1 MEAGFKVVFTGR
13 LPEGI
18 SDTDKEESKALT
30 EKLSGCRV
38 VPVEKLAEEFAEDSW
53 RTVSLEKP
61 EKYLTAYH
69 YRNGQDLYLILN
81 ENAAQGISQ
90 WITLP
95 AGGTEIAAYD
105 AWENKIRPVQVREVP
120 DEGKGGKVQVYV
132 ELEPLEMLVLLCGTA
147 DGMSGADLENG
158 GRRAE
163 LEEECGKKL
172 SDDGDR
178 EKIYKLDK
186 FTVSRCENKDYPN
199 FADVEEADL
208 ENGMALRHPEFSG
221 IYRYE
226 TTVSLENAKANEEA
240 AHKEKAHMAEC
251 KAWLCLTEVYDS
263 AEVFVNGQSAGI
275 RVARPYRF
283 DITEA
288 LEDGENRI
296 AIEVATTLER
306 KAGDRGMGALTPLSP
321 TGLIGDVT
329 LKVQA

>member
-1 MEAGFKVVFTGR
+1 MFADTEGAAVFSEKEKTLNINGNVCRALVISGCRYLTRAAAEFAVKAVEAGFKVVFTGR

-81 ENAAQGISQ
+81 ENAAHGISQ

-105 AWENKIRPVQVREVP
+105 AWENKIHPVRVREVP
-120 DEGKGGKVQVYV
+120 DGGKGGKVQVYV

-163 LEEECGKKL
+163 LE
-172 SDDGDR
+172 
-178 EKIYKLDK
+178 
-186 FTVSRCENKDYPN
+186 
-199 FADVEEADL
+199 
-208 ENGMALRHPEFSG
+208 
-221 IYRYE
+221 
-226 TTVSLENAKANEEA
+226 
-240 AHKEKAHMAEC
+240 
-251 KAWLCLTEVYDS
+251 
-263 AEVFVNGQSAGI
+263 
-275 RVARPYRF
+275 
-283 DITEA
+283 
-288 LEDGENRI
+288 
-296 AIEVATTLER
+296 
-306 KAGDRGMGALTPLSP
+306 
-321 TGLIGDVT
+321 
-329 LKVQA
+329 